1 MSMSSDPS
9 KQSFPDFENLN
20 PDEVKDGICR
30 MYDRTIEHQ
39 TRALRSN
46 KMLESVL
53 GKYPEVKEIVDKAS
67 ETINKIISLNLQLK
81 ELEIE
86 LVDLGPE
93 LIEVTKK
100 VIKNKKGGLQGDG
113 PALSS

>member
-1 MSMSSDPS
+1 MSNDHSN
-9 KQSFPDFENLN
+9 QSFPDLESLN
-20 PDEVKDGICR
+20 PDEVKAGICR
-30 MYDRTIEHQ
+30 MYDQAIEHQ
-39 TRALRSN
+39 TRALKSN

-67 ETINKIISLNLQLK
+67 ATINKIISLNLQLK

-86 LVDLGPE
+86 LVDLGPS
-93 LIEVTKK
+93 LIDVTKK
-100 VIKNKKGGLQGDG
+100 VIKDKKGGLRGDG